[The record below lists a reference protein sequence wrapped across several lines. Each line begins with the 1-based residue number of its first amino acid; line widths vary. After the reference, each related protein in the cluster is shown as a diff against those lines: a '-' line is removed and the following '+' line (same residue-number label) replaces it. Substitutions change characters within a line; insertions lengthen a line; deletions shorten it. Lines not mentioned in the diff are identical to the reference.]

1 MALMVLDLDHF
12 KAVNDSL
19 GDAGGDELLKGVVRR
34 IEEVCIRESDTV
46 ARLGGDEFAIILEDL
61 SDAKDAATVAR
72 DMLQA
77 LSEPFIL
84 DGHEV
89 PMSAS
94 IGVAVRPPSGG
105 GELLKDAEI
114 AMRRAKER
122 GRNGYEFFT
131 REMNARVLERLT
143 LGNMLRRA
151 LEREEFRLC
160 YQPRVDLATGGIV
173 GVEALL
179 RWQSSALGVVS
190 AATFVPV
197 LEETGLIVPVGEWVL
212 RNACRQARSWQE
224 NGAGRF
230 LRVAVNLSARQFGR
244 EGLVGTVA
252 RVLEECGLDPRC
264 LEMEITESRLMED
277 IEASSRMLEQLKR
290 TLGGVRVSIDDFGTG
305 HSSLSYLKSL
315 PIDLLKIDSS
325 FIRNLATDPDDAA
338 IITAIIGLAHNLRL
352 RVIAEGVET
361 EEQLAFLQNEG
372 CDEAQGYYFARPLP
386 AEGITRLLEEGR
398 PLL

>member
-1 MALMVLDLDHF
+1 VYP
-12 KAVNDSL
+12 
-19 GDAGGDELLKGVVRR
+19 
-34 IEEVCIRESDTV
+34 RERYRS
-46 ARLGGDEFAIILEDL
+46 RLGGDEFAIILEDL

-105 GELLKDAEI
+105 DELLKDAEI

-131 REMNARVLERLT
+131 REMNVRVLERLT

-151 LEREEFRLC
+151 LKREEFRLC

-190 AATFVPV
+190 V

-290 TLGGVRVSIDDFGTG
+290 TLGGVRVSIDDLGTG

-338 IITAIIGLAHNLRL
+338 ITAAIIGLAHNLRL

-386 AEGITRLLEEGR
+386 AEGITRLLEE
-398 PLL
+398 

>member
-1 MALMVLDLDHF
+1 
-12 KAVNDSL
+12 
-19 GDAGGDELLKGVVRR
+19 
-34 IEEVCIRESDTV
+34 
-46 ARLGGDEFAIILEDL
+46 
-61 SDAKDAATVAR
+61 
-72 DMLQA
+72 
-77 LSEPFIL
+77 
-84 DGHEV
+84 
-89 PMSAS
+89 
-94 IGVAVRPPSGG
+94 
-105 GELLKDAEI
+105 
-114 AMRRAKER
+114 
-122 GRNGYEFFT
+122 
-131 REMNARVLERLT
+131 
-143 LGNMLRRA
+143 MLRRA
-151 LEREEFRLC
+151 LKREEFRLC